1 VSFQDVKT
9 FLERMEVRLDDTAV
23 LQVTDTRS
31 HVDRTHGAIDIGHSS
46 ESVAVRLVDPR
57 RAGGRGIDFRNV
69 VHMIKTKIV
78 PQELTRLFSSLTKI
92 ERRAFAACAGGW
104 ALDAMDVQL
113 YSFVIPT
120 LVTIW
125 GITRGQAGALA
136 TAALLVSAAGGWGA
150 GWMADRFGRVRTLQ
164 AAILWFAAFT
174 FFSGLAQ
181 NFAQLFA
188 ARALMGLGF
197 GGEWAAGAVLLGEV
211 IRPEH
216 RGKALGM
223 MQAGWAV
230 GWGAAALLYAL
241 FFSVLAPEIA
251 WRALFLV
258 GIAPALLVFFVRRY
272 VEEPAVYLEARAKIA
287 ATGDQ
292 PSALE
297 IFRPP
302 LLRITVLGGLMGT
315 GAQGGYYAVTTWLPT
330 FLRTERRLSVLDS
343 AGYLAVSIAGAF
355 CGYLTG
361 GWLADRIGRRLTFL
375 VFAIGAGVVAVT
387 YTMVPFGDAA
397 MLVLGFPLGF
407 FSSGVFSAMGPFFTE
422 HFPTRVRGAGQGF
435 AYNLGRATGAMF
447 PTLVGVLSA
456 KIPLSEA
463 IGLFAGLAYATMAIA
478 AFLLPETRGK
488 VLAP

>member
-1 VSFQDVKT
+1 V
-9 FLERMEVRLDDTAV
+9 
-23 LQVTDTRS
+23 
-31 HVDRTHGAIDIGHSS
+31 
-46 ESVAVRLVDPR
+46 
-57 RAGGRGIDFRNV
+57 
-69 VHMIKTKIV
+69 
-78 PQELTRLFSSLTKI
+78 
-92 ERRAFAACAGGW
+92 GGW

-120 LVTIW
+120 LIAIW
-125 GITRGQAGALA
+125 GITRAQAGELG
-136 TAALLVSAAGGWGA
+136 TAALLVSAVGGWLA
-150 GWMADRFGRVRTLQ
+150 GWLADRYGRVRTLQ
-164 AAILWFAAFT
+164 VAILWFAVFT
-174 FFSGLAQ
+174 FLSGLAQ
-181 NFAQLFA
+181 NFEQLFA

-211 IRPEH
+211 IRPEY

-230 GWGAAALLYAL
+230 GWGTAALLYAF
-241 FFSVLAPEIA
+241 FFSVLPAETA
-251 WRALFLV
+251 WRVLFLV

-272 VEEPAVYLEARAKIA
+272 VEEPAVYLEARSKLA
-287 ATGDQ
+287 AQGDK

-302 LLRITVLGGLMGT
+302 LLRVTVLGGLMGT

-330 FLRTERRLSVLDS
+330 FLRTERELSVLDS
-343 AGYLAVSIAGAF
+343 AGYLAVSIVGAF
-355 CGYLTG
+355 CGYLSG
-361 GWLADRIGRRLTFL
+361 GYLADKIGRRLTFL
-375 VFAIGAGVVAVT
+375 IFAVGAGLIAIT

-407 FSSGVFSAMGPFFTE
+407 FASGVFSAMGPFFTE
-422 HFPTRVRGAGQGF
+422 HFPTRVRGVGQGF
-435 AYNLGRATGAMF
+435 AYNLGRATGALF
-447 PTLVGVLSA
+447 PTLVGLFSA
-456 KIPLSEA
+456 RIPLGDA

>member
-1 VSFQDVKT
+1 
-9 FLERMEVRLDDTAV
+9 
-23 LQVTDTRS
+23 
-31 HVDRTHGAIDIGHSS
+31 
-46 ESVAVRLVDPR
+46 
-57 RAGGRGIDFRNV
+57 
-69 VHMIKTKIV
+69 
-78 PQELTRLFSSLTKI
+78 
-92 ERRAFAACAGGW
+92 
-104 ALDAMDVQL
+104 MDVQL

-120 LVTIW
+120 LIAIW
-125 GITRGQAGALA
+125 GITRTQAGALG
-136 TAALLVSAAGGWGA
+136 TAALLVSAVGGWLA
-150 GWMADRFGRVRTLQ
+150 GWLADRYGRVRTLQ
-164 AAILWFAAFT
+164 VAILWFAVFT
-174 FFSGLAQ
+174 FLSGLAQ
-181 NFAQLFA
+181 NFEQLFA

-211 IRPEH
+211 VRPEH

-230 GWGAAALLYAL
+230 GWGAAAVLYAF
-241 FFSVLAPEIA
+241 FFSVLSPEIA
-251 WRALFLV
+251 WRVLFLV

-272 VEEPAVYLEARAKIA
+272 VEEPAVYLETRSKLA
-287 ATGDQ
+287 AQGDR

-330 FLRTERRLSVLDS
+330 FLRTERKLSVLDS

-361 GWLADRIGRRLTFL
+361 GFLADKIGRRLTFL
-375 VFAIGAGVVAVT
+375 IFAVGAGLIAIT

-407 FSSGVFSAMGPFFTE
+407 FASGVFSAMGPFFTE
-422 HFPTRVRGAGQGF
+422 HFPTRVRGVGQGF
-435 AYNLGRATGAMF
+435 AYNFGRATGALF
-447 PTLVGVLSA
+447 PTLVGLLSA
-456 KIPLSEA
+456 QMPLGEA

>member
-1 VSFQDVKT
+1 V
-9 FLERMEVRLDDTAV
+9 
-23 LQVTDTRS
+23 
-31 HVDRTHGAIDIGHSS
+31 
-46 ESVAVRLVDPR
+46 
-57 RAGGRGIDFRNV
+57 
-69 VHMIKTKIV
+69 
-78 PQELTRLFSSLTKI
+78 
-92 ERRAFAACAGGW
+92 ACAGGW

-120 LVTIW
+120 LIAIW
-125 GITRGQAGALA
+125 GITRAQAGGLG
-136 TAALLVSAAGGWGA
+136 TAALLVSAVGGWLA
-150 GWMADRFGRVRTLQ
+150 GWLADRYGRVRTLQ
-164 AAILWFAAFT
+164 VAILWFAVFT
-174 FFSGLAQ
+174 FLSGLAQ
-181 NFAQLFA
+181 NFEQLFA

-230 GWGAAALLYAL
+230 GWGTAALLYAF
-241 FFSVLAPEIA
+241 FFSVLPAETA
-251 WRALFLV
+251 WRVLFLV

-272 VEEPAVYLEARAKIA
+272 VEEPAVYLETRSKLA
-287 ATGDQ
+287 AQGDK

-302 LLRITVLGGLMGT
+302 LLRVTVLGGLMGT

-330 FLRTERRLSVLDS
+330 FLRTERKLSVLDS

-355 CGYLTG
+355 CGYLAG
-361 GWLADRIGRRLTFL
+361 GYLADKIGRRLTFL

-387 YTMVPFGDAA
+387 YTTFPFGDTA

-407 FSSGVFSAMGPFFTE
+407 FASGVFSAMGPFFTE
-422 HFPTRVRGAGQGF
+422 HFPTRVRGVGQGF
-435 AYNLGRATGAMF
+435 AYNAGRATGALF
-447 PTLVGVLSA
+447 PTLVGLLSA
-456 KIPLSEA
+456 RIALGHA
-463 IGLFAGLAYATMAIA
+463 IGLFAGLAYATMAVA

-488 VLAP
+488 ALAP

>member
-1 VSFQDVKT
+1 
-9 FLERMEVRLDDTAV
+9 V
-23 LQVTDTRS
+23 L
-31 HVDRTHGAIDIGHSS
+31 
-46 ESVAVRLVDPR
+46 
-57 RAGGRGIDFRNV
+57 
-69 VHMIKTKIV
+69 
-78 PQELTRLFSSLTKI
+78 SSLKKT

-120 LVTIW
+120 LVAIW
-125 GITRGQAGALA
+125 GITRTQAGELG
-136 TAALLVSAAGGWGA
+136 TAALLVSAVGGWLA
-150 GWMADRFGRVRTLQ
+150 GWLADRYGRVRTLQ
-164 AAILWFAAFT
+164 LAILWFAVFT
-174 FFSGLAQ
+174 FLSGLAQ

-211 IRPEH
+211 VRPEY

-230 GWGAAALLYAL
+230 GWGTAALLYAL
-241 FFSVLAPEIA
+241 FFSVLPAETA

-272 VEEPAVYLEARAKIA
+272 VEEPAVYLETRSQLA
-287 ATGDQ
+287 ANGDQ

-330 FLRTERRLSVLDS
+330 FLRTERKLSVLDS
-343 AGYLAVSIAGAF
+343 SGYLAVSILGAL
-355 CGYLTG
+355 CGYLAG
-361 GWLADRIGRRLTFL
+361 GFLADRIGRRLTFL
-375 VFAIGAGVVAVT
+375 VFAAGAGLIAVT
-387 YTMVPFGDAA
+387 YTMVAFGDRA

-422 HFPTRVRGAGQGF
+422 HFPTRVRGVGQGF
-435 AYNLGRATGAMF
+435 AYNIGRATGAFF
-447 PTLVGVLSA
+447 PTLVGMLSA
-456 KIPLSEA
+456 HIPLGQA
-463 IGLFAGLAYATMAIA
+463 IGIFAGLAYATMAIA

-488 VLAP
+488 ILT

>member
-1 VSFQDVKT
+1 MGTHS
-9 FLERMEVRLDDTAV
+9 LPESI
-23 LQVTDTRS
+23 TRS
-31 HVDRTHGAIDIGHSS
+31 T
-46 ESVAVRLVDPR
+46 
-57 RAGGRGIDFRNV
+57 
-69 VHMIKTKIV
+69 
-78 PQELTRLFSSLTKI
+78 SLTPT

-120 LVTIW
+120 LIAIW
-125 GITRGQAGALA
+125 GITRAQAGALG
-136 TAALLVSAAGGWGA
+136 TAALLVSAVGGWLA
-150 GWMADRFGRVRTLQ
+150 GWLADRYGRVRTLQ
-164 AAILWFAAFT
+164 VAILWFAVFT
-174 FFSGLAQ
+174 FLSGLAQ
-181 NFAQLFA
+181 NFEQLFA

-230 GWGAAALLYAL
+230 GWGAAALLYAV
-241 FFSVLAPEIA
+241 FFSVFSAEIA

-272 VEEPAVYLEARAKIA
+272 VEEPAVYLETRSQLAAR
-287 ATGDQ
+287 GDE

-330 FLRTERRLSVLDS
+330 FLRTERKLSVLDS

-355 CGYLTG
+355 CGYLAG
-361 GWLADRIGRRLTFL
+361 GFLADKIGRRLTFL
-375 VFAIGAGVVAVT
+375 VFAVGAGLIAVV

-407 FSSGVFSAMGPFFTE
+407 FASGVFSAMGPFFTE
-422 HFPTRVRGAGQGF
+422 HFPTRVRGVGQGF
-435 AYNLGRATGAMF
+435 AYNVGRATGAMF
-447 PTLVGVLSA
+447 PTLVGLLSA
-456 KIPLSEA
+456 HIPLGQA
-463 IGLFAGLAYATMAIA
+463 IGLFAGVAYATMAVA

-488 VLAP
+488 VLEA